1 MATNSHRFTP
11 ETARHFDRFS
21 VANAVAVKQALP
33 CGCEPYRDVFTYR
46 RWKAQGYQVQR
57 GERAIRLPLIYSRSE
72 TDPETGEQVA
82 TRRMGRSAVFCRHQV
97 KRIAT
102 LGDCPTCGGW
112 GQLAEG
118 RPCRSC
124 DGTGSRLR
132 REGGE

>member
-1 MATNSHRFTP
+1 MY
-11 ETARHFDRFS
+11 
-21 VANAVAVKQALP
+21 AVKEIYYTL
-33 CGCEPYRDVFTYR
+33 
-46 RWKAQGYQVQR
+46 QGEGMQT
-57 GERAIRLPLIYSRSE
+57 GRA
-72 TDPETGEQVA
+72 
-82 TRRMGRSAVFCRHQV
+82 AVFCRHQV
-97 KRIAT
+97 KQVAT